1 MLDNWIQIELII
13 RELDLECQQVI
24 ILLLV
29 MLLEARAT
37 KISSDEL
44 KDNRNVVELSVY
56 EQLQY

>member
-1 MLDNWIQIELII
+1 MLDNWIQIELIS